1 MRQSA
6 VTPFPLVTRDQPCIF
21 LSFMR
26 SFEKKKTRVRALDRF
41 NGFTRFLLFPGA
53 PSVTGLSAATTCAH
67 PAWASFPHLGLPL
80 PSLSLSLNSGLA
92 AALALTT
99 SSLLF
104 EFSVLPPSQSG
115 PVGLNA
121 LRQFSCADALPGW
134 VNGPWR
140 SPCPGVSRIFSLAP
154 LFPSYFLPAAY

>member
-6 VTPFPLVTRDQPCIF
+6 ATPFPLVKRDQPCIF

-80 PSLSLSLNSGLA
+80 PSLSLSLNSGSA

-99 SSLLF
+99 SSRLF
-104 EFSVLPPSQSG
+104 EFSVLPPSLSVWPSG
-115 PVGLNA
+115 SKCTEAALLYGCSPGLGKHP
-121 LRQFSCADALPGW
+121 LEISLPRG
-134 VNGPWR
+134 
-140 SPCPGVSRIFSLAP
+140 F
-154 LFPSYFLPAAY
+154 